1 MNKIQTLAAICALL
15 CGATA
20 SAQFTTGGKSNG
32 ASASTQEIAPYNQFG
47 ISYTNVKYTW
57 DIPGDDDM
65 DDIST
70 NGISLKYIH
79 GFSVSQKLPMYV
91 ETGLNLNFGFAS
103 NDVDI
108 DEDYEDV
115 LAISN
120 KYQFAALAIPVNFAY
135 KFNINETVAIKP
147 YIGLNLK
154 FNLMG
159 RTKMNV
165 DVLDDDLYDYI
176 DEDDLEGEWA
186 SYYSKKDMGDKDSV
200 WNRFQM
206 GWHIGADV
214 QFNKF
219 YVGLNY
225 GTDFIKAW
233 KYKKYSVNSG
243 TFNIGIGVCF

>member
-1 MNKIQTLAAICALL
+1 MNKIQSLAAICALL

-32 ASASTQEIAPYNQFG
+32 GSSASTQEIAPYNQFG

-57 DIPGDDDM
+57 DIPGGNDDM

-70 NGISLKYIH
+70 NGVSLKYIH

-91 ETGLNLNFGFAS
+91 ETGLNLNFGFAK
-103 NDVDI
+103 I
-108 DEDYEDV
+108 YGEEEEDY
-115 LAISN
+115 AYFQ

-135 KFNINETVAIKP
+135 KFNINDNIAIKP
-147 YIGLNLK
+147 YIGLNFK
-154 FNLMG
+154 FNLLG
-159 RTKMNV
+159 RTKGEIEI
-165 DVLDDDLYDYI
+165 Y
-176 DEDDLEGEWA
+176 DEDLEDYFDEEDLESKWG
-186 SYYSKKDMGDKDSV
+186 SLYSKKDMGDKDAV

-225 GTDFIKAW
+225 GTDFIPAW
-233 KYKKYSVNSG
+233 KYKKYKVNSG